1 MTLPT
6 SAMGNPATEQGE
18 KAEDKTTR
26 KAKKRGNCK
35 GCWSC
40 DIRCALM
47 LQSPCSGCEE
57 QLDVPSAEAGVRGM
71 YSVDVWLV
79 KDTLAPVRSI
89 LVLRQVLEQTF
100 VCW

>member
-1 MTLPT
+1 
-6 SAMGNPATEQGE
+6 MGHPATEQGE
-18 KAEDKTTR
+18 KAEDKTIHR
-26 KAKKRGNCK
+26 AKKRGNRK
-35 GCWSC
+35 GCWLHGIC
-40 DIRCALM
+40 CALM
-47 LQSPCSGCEE
+47 VQCPCVGCKEW
-57 QLDVPSAEAGVRGM
+57 LDVPSAEAGVRGM